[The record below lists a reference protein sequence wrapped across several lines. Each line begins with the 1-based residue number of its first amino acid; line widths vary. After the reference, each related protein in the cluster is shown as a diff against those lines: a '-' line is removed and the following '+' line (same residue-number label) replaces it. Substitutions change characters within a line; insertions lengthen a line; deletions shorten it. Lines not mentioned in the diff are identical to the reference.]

1 MMFKKYFT
9 NPYFLLLLAG
19 NIYCIWYF
27 KNHSNGFVTVIWI
40 YWIQSVIIGFFNFI
54 DLLTI
59 KNYEAGDAE
68 LNGQP
73 VTGKNKGC
81 LPWFFMFHY
90 GIFHFVY
97 GIFLLVKFNI
107 DKVDKSFLLIG
118 VAAFLAESLAGFIRR
133 KTVEPEMKFN
143 IASLF
148 FLPYVRIV
156 PMHVIILVPAF
167 LGVQPSAIFLILKTA
182 ADIFSFILYQR
193 LWEKAVVKK

>member
-1 MMFKKYFT
+1 MFKKYLS

-27 KNHSNGFVTVIWI
+27 KNHANGFVTVLWI

-59 KNYEAGDAE
+59 KNYNPGDAK

-73 VTGKNKGC
+73 ITEKNKGC
-81 LPWFFMFHY
+81 LPWFFLFHY
-90 GIFHFVY
+90 GLFHFVY

-133 KTVEPEMKFN
+133 KTAEQEMKFN
-143 IASLF
+143 IGSLF
-148 FLPYVRIV
+148 FLPYVRII
-156 PMHVIILVPAF
+156 PMHLVILVPAF
-167 LGVQPSAIFLILKTA
+167 LGVQPSVIFLILKTI
-182 ADIFSFILYQR
+182 ADIFSFVLYQR
-193 LWEKAVVKK
+193 LWQKAGDK